1 MTEYNFKDIDILQR
15 IERERNGESR
25 YLLWI
30 EKKHRYC
37 VVNGENTKIE
47 KIFNNKT
54 NEDELIYYM
63 ECEEYFLNITEAI
76 KFLYI
81 YEIDDRYNLSSGLA
95 TLRSIREKK
104 RVNKKDI
111 AYLKDLE
118 RFLCRIF
125 S

>member
-1 MTEYNFKDIDILQR
+1 MTEYNLKNIDILKR
-15 IERERNGESR
+15 IEKERNGESR

-30 EKKHRYC
+30 KEKHHYC
-37 VVNGENTKIE
+37 VVDGENLKTELRINE
-47 KIFNNKT
+47 ET
-54 NEDELIYYM
+54 NEEELIFYM
-63 ECEEYFLNITEAI
+63 KCEEYFLNITEAI

-95 TLRSIREKK
+95 TLRSIKEKK

-118 RFLCRIF
+118 RFLYLIF